1 MQTGMADANSFV
13 IAAYAL
19 TWVVL
24 AGYALYVHRRFVRT
38 ERELGSGETERRS

>member
-1 MQTGMADANSFV
+1 MQTGMASANGFV

-24 AGYALYVHRRFVRT
+24 AAYALYVHRRFVRA
-38 ERELGSGETERRS
+38 ERELGADSREQRT

>member
-1 MQTGMADANSFV
+1 MQTGMASANSFV

-38 ERELGSGETERRS
+38 ERELGGDSKETTT

>member
-1 MQTGMADANSFV
+1 MNQWSYV

-24 AGYALYVHRRFVRT
+24 AAYAIYVWRRSREAEVRAREAGVT
-38 ERELGSGETERRS
+38 SERES

>member
-1 MQTGMADANSFV
+1 MQTGMASANSFV

-38 ERELGSGETERRS
+38 ERELGAESKERMT

>member
-1 MQTGMADANSFV
+1 MQIGVGNANSFV

-24 AGYALYVHRRFVRT
+24 AGYARYVHRRFVRT
-38 ERELGSGETERRS
+38 ERELGAESKEKTT

>member
-1 MQTGMADANSFV
+1 MQSGMASANSFV

-24 AGYALYVHRRFVRT
+24 AGYACYVHRRFVRT
-38 ERELGSGETERRS
+38 ERELGSDARENAS

>member
-1 MQTGMADANSFV
+1 MQTGMASANGFV

-24 AGYALYVHRRFVRT
+24 AAYAIYVHRRFVRT
-38 ERELGSGETERRS
+38 ERELGTSGRESAQ

>member
-1 MQTGMADANSFV
+1 MAEANEFV

-24 AGYALYVHRRFVRT
+24 AAYAVYVRRRFVRA
-38 ERELGSGETERRS
+38 ERDVKSGEPGRTA